1 MAISIP
7 ILILAALWAI
17 FFLWPFLQRRFSGRN
32 RDSIGDFSKRVGKL
46 GNVGIPH
53 RRKPLPVLAT
63 PRPVAFKAAGGPRPT
78 TGLPMSPVAQKR
90 RRDALAG
97 FALLALASLLLAV
110 VFGGTIVW
118 TIQVITD
125 LMLVGFVVT
134 LVLLARRAHE
144 RKAQVHY
151 LPAQSP
157 AQSSALVLRRTASS

>member
-17 FFLWPFLQRRFSGRN
+17 FFLWPFLQRRFSGRS

-110 VFGGTIVW
+110 VVGGTILW
-118 TIQVITD
+118 AIQLITD
-125 LMLVGFVVT
+125 VMLVGFVVT

-144 RKAQVHY
+144 RRAKVHY
-151 LPAQSP
+151 LTPPAP
-157 AQSSALVLRRTASS
+157 VQSSALVLRRTASS